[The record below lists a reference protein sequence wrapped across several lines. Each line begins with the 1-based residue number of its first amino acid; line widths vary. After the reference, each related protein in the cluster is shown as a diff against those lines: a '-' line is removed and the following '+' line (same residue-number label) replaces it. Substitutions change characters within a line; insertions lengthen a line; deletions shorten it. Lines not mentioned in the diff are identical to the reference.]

1 MFHYFTCNPLD
12 FFRNLHVDMKIHLWI
27 ILFLSTIGI
36 GASFFGVSL
45 TRFEGR
51 FQNDE
56 VTILW
61 QVSDDMPVREYILER
76 KSRYENGFRELKRL
90 NADGSRSYQYRDIDL
105 YKDNVLSSEQVQYRL
120 RILEKDGTLTTSS
133 ILNVNYFPTAI
144 RRTWGSIK
152 AMFQ

>member
-1 MFHYFTCNPLD
+1 MC
-12 FFRNLHVDMKIHLWI
+12 RNLPSEMKKHFLI
-27 ILFLSTIGI
+27 ILFLSTLGS
-36 GASFFGVSL
+36 GFSVFGVSL

-51 FQNDE
+51 FQNEE

-61 QVSDDMPVREYILER
+61 QVSDDQPIREYILER
-76 KSRYENGFRELKRL
+76 KSRFENGFREIKRL
-90 NADGSRSYQYRDIDL
+90 TADGSRSYQYRDTDL
-105 YKDNVLSSEQVQYRL
+105 YKDTTQSSEQVQYRL
-120 RILEKDGTLTTSS
+120 RIIEKDGTTTTSS